1 MLVGDQ
7 LPTGENL
14 VAFSKDPVLAIWQ
27 AMKPLADVQMRL
39 DAPDISRM
47 LAEADAVL
55 FGIVLALVR
64 RGENTGSISS
74 SGASVSMRGTPP

>member
-39 DAPDISRM
+39 DAPDIS
-47 LAEADAVL
+47 
-55 FGIVLALVR
+55 
-64 RGENTGSISS
+64 
-74 SGASVSMRGTPP
+74 